1 MLMETRRGSIE
12 AIKEIVRLGNKI
24 SVDEMAKISDMAL
37 ALDGSIIS
45 LDPDEDRCGTGR
57 IHIKWP
63 PKRDEE
69 FMKLLHHLVAR
80 RINYEILIN
89 GIPAPDHIII
99 NVSRQIGQRLG
110 R

>member
-12 AIKEIVRLGNKI
+12 AIKEIVRLGNRI

-37 ALDGSIIS
+37 ALDGSITS
-45 LDPDEDRCGTGR
+45 VDPDGDWCGTGR
-57 IHIKWP
+57 IRFKWP
-63 PKRDEE
+63 PKKNEE
-69 FMKLLHHLVAR
+69 FIKLLDHLVR
-80 RINYEILIN
+80 SRINHEVLIN